1 VSRLFVDSSVW
12 IDHLRGVDNRETR
25 LLRRRLRRL
34 DPLAAAVDADD
45 GEEGAPVEIVVG
57 DVVLL
62 EVLRGIDDDR
72 QRARV
77 RGILL
82 AFEPVRVG
90 GAVTALAAVE
100 HHVALRRLGLTVRKA
115 IDCLIAAWCIER
127 GVPLLHADRDFLPFA
142 RYRGLLTA

>member
-12 IDHLRGVDNRETR
+12 IDHLRGVDSRETR
-25 LLRRRLRRL
+25 LLRRLLRRL

-45 GEEGAPVEIVVG
+45 EEAVEIVVG
-57 DVVLL
+57 DLVLL

-90 GAVTALAAVE
+90 GAATALAAVE
-100 HHVALRRLGLTVRKA
+100 HHAALRRLGLTVRKA

-142 RYRGLLTA
+142 RHRGLVVA

>member
-12 IDHLRGVDNRETR
+12 IDHLRGVDSRETR
-25 LLRRRLRRL
+25 LLRRQLRRL
-34 DPLAAAVDADD
+34 DPLAAAVD
-45 GEEGAPVEIVVG
+45 EEEETVEIMVG
-57 DVVLL
+57 DLVLL

-90 GAVTALAAVE
+90 GAATALAAVE
-100 HHVALRRLGLTVRKA
+100 HHVALRRLGLTVLKA
-115 IDCLIAAWCIER
+115 IDCLIAAWCIEHE
-127 GVPLLHADRDFLPFA
+127 VPLLHADRDFLPFA
-142 RYRGLLTA
+142 RHRGLLVA